1 MITEPTP
8 QAGQH
13 AQMKGEV
20 HGAGTDIDAD
30 YLEARGAAA
39 FELRQEGRI
48 VGPQRHT
55 RMVIPYQ

>member
-1 MITEPTP
+1 
-8 QAGQH
+8 
-13 AQMKGEV
+13 MKSEIQ
-20 HGAGTDIDAD
+20 GASADIDAD
-30 YLEARGAAA
+30 YIDTRGAAT

>member
-1 MITEPTP
+1 MITEPTA

-13 AQMKGEV
+13 AQMKGEIQ
-20 HGAGTDIDAD
+20 GASTDIDAD
-30 YLEARGAAA
+30 YIDTRGAAT